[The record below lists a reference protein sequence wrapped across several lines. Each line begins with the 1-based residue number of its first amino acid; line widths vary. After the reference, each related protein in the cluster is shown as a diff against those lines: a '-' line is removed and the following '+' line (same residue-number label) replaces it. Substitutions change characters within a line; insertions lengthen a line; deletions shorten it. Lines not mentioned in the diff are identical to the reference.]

1 MKVSPKTDEFWFVR
15 VQYWPEDKER
25 IILVKFYYVWQDGE
39 MQFVPVFDAGMG
51 DPVWVSSCYKF
62 ELIERVNVR

>member
-1 MKVSPKTDEFWFVR
+1 MKPKTNEFWFAR
-15 VQYWPEDKER
+15 VQYWPEDEER

-39 MQFVPVFDAGMG
+39 MQFVPVFDAGAG

-62 ELIERVNVR
+62 EPIERVDVR